1 MLMNLLFESLLS
13 VLYPPVCPCCGTTMT
28 RGEKPMCLA
37 CRLRLPLTGFADT
50 PVNNSLIDKL
60 NGLVAI
66 ERATAY
72 FTYRRDAPQA
82 RLIHAMKYRGRPSI
96 GRDLAREYARAIL
109 STGFFNGID
118 AIVPVPLNF
127 WRHCRRGYNQS
138 AHIARGLSDITSI
151 ALVDA
156 LSARRHK
163 SQTRLDATSRLT
175 AAKGIFTARQ
185 AALKGVAHVLLV
197 DDICTTGATLYA
209 CAEAIHSA
217 APDVKISV
225 LVLASTALS

>member
-1 MLMNLLFESLLS
+1 MNLLVESLLA
-13 VLYPPVCPCCGTTMT
+13 VLYPPECPCCGTTLT

-37 CRLRLPLTGFADT
+37 CRLRLPLTGFADS
-50 PVNNSLIDKL
+50 PANNDLIDKL
-60 NGLVAI
+60 NGLVPI

-72 FTYRRDAPQA
+72 FSYRRDSPQA
-82 RLIHAMKYRGRPSI
+82 RLIHAMKYHGRPSI
-96 GRDLAREYARAIL
+96 GRDLAREYARTIL

-127 WRHCRRGYNQS
+127 WRHCSRGYNQS
-138 AHIARGLSDITSI
+138 AHIARGLSDVTSI
-151 ALVDA
+151 AVIDA
-156 LSARRHK
+156 MSARRHK
-163 SQTRLDATSRLT
+163 SQTRLGADSRLS
-175 AAKGIFTARQ
+175 AAKGIFTAGKE
-185 AALKGVAHVLLV
+185 ALKGVAHVLLV
-197 DDICTTGATLYA
+197 DDICTTGATLHA

>member
-1 MLMNLLFESLLS
+1 MNLLVESLLS
-13 VLYPPVCPCCGTTMT
+13 VLYPPECPCCGATLT

-37 CRLRLPLTGFADT
+37 CRLRLPLTGFADS
-50 PVNNSLIDKL
+50 PANNDLIDKL
-60 NGLVAI
+60 NGLVPI

-72 FTYRRDAPQA
+72 FTYRRDSPQA
-82 RLIHAMKYRGRPSI
+82 RLIHAMKYHGRPSI
-96 GRDLAREYARAIL
+96 GRDLAREYARTIL

-127 WRHCRRGYNQS
+127 WRHCSRGYNQS
-138 AHIARGLSDITSI
+138 AHIARGLSDVTSI
-151 ALVDA
+151 AVIDA
-156 LSARRHK
+156 MSARRHK
-163 SQTRLDATSRLT
+163 SQTRLGADSRLS
-175 AAKGIFTARQ
+175 AAKGIFTAGKE
-185 AALKGVAHVLLV
+185 ALKGVAHVLLV

-209 CAEAIHSA
+209 CAEAIHTA